1 MRTSASDTKEYKAV
15 LQMAVDDE
23 NVFKEFKR
31 HPWYT
36 RILEHATK
44 EQGELYYKRIA
55 KNNPWILE
63 YPQIEL
69 FIQNDLIGSP
79 VKYKYNDIEISPS
92 SLRYLNVLS
101 DLWDYKLLGR
111 NIVEIGGGY
120 GGQCL
125 IISQIFRYKTY
136 KFYDLDKALLLIQK
150 YLLKHDIVLP
160 KTSVKKYD
168 LVISNYAF
176 TECNSQIQD
185 VYLKKVINKSEH
197 GYITGNFD
205 SKNNIIGAYALD
217 KLLEVIQHNVKIY
230 NENPSTYIGNKI
242 LIW

>member
-55 KNNPWILE
+55 KNNPWILK

-79 VKYKYNDIEISPS
+79 VKYKYDNIEISPS

-101 DLWDYKLLGR
+101 DLHNHKLLGR

-125 IISQIFRYKTY
+125 MISQIFRYKTY
-136 KFYDLDKALLLIQK
+136 SFYDLDEALLLIQK

-176 TECNSQIQD
+176 TECDPQIQD
-185 VYLKKVINKSEH
+185 MYLKKVINKSEH

-205 SKNNIIGAYALD
+205 PNLNIMESYTMKELLKRISKRVQI
-217 KLLEVIQHNVKIY
+217 LEEKPLIH
-230 NENPSTYIGNKI
+230 PGHKI
-242 LIW
+242 LKW